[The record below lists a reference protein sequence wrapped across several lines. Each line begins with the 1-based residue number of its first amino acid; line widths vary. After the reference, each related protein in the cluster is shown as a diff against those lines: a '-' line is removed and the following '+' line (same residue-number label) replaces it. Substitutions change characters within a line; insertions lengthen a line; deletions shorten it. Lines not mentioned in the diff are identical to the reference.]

1 MKSRGNSKFDI
12 FYVQFFIQSLCHGN
26 LSQEK
31 L

>member
-12 FYVQFFIQSLCHGN
+12 FYFFVQSLSHGN